1 MTNIEKIK
9 QLEEKRAQCE
19 EKAKKYKQRAADL
32 AQQIENLKSTEI
44 QNVLNQVDMPFE
56 DVLKMLA
63 ELTGVPIEV
72 SRSQSS
78 ETDQD
83 APKA

>member
-78 ETDQD
+78 ETDQY

>member
-72 SRSQSS
+72 NRSQSS

>member
-32 AQQIENLKSTEI
+32 AQQIETLKSTEI

>member
-63 ELTGVPIEV
+63 ELPGLPIEM
-72 SRSQSS
+72 SRSHSS
-78 ETDQD
+78 ATDQD
-83 APKA
+83 AQKA

>member
-32 AQQIENLKSTEI
+32 AQ
-44 QNVLNQVDMPFE
+44 
-56 DVLKMLA
+56 
-63 ELTGVPIEV
+63 
-72 SRSQSS
+72 
-78 ETDQD
+78 
-83 APKA
+83 PKFRTY

>member
-1 MTNIEKIK
+1 MTNFEKIK